1 MIKKIDSKKGIL
13 FFITGLSG
21 SGKSTIS
28 KKIKNKIEKLY
39 GPTIIISGEKIRNIL
54 RFYGYSKKERAEV
67 GKKNINTGYYTVFV
81 DNESYQAHRIVYY
94 LRTKESPDRHGVQHN
109 FSNRNKDNRLELKP
123 SYFTNVRY

>member
-1 MIKKIDSKKGIL
+1 MSRNYKPMPMLWRLEELFELSSKYPSGLTWRIKKAGNKKGD
-13 FFITGLSG
+13 
-21 SGKSTIS
+21 
-28 KKIKNKIEKLY
+28 
-39 GPTIIISGEKIRNIL
+39 P
-54 RFYGYSKKERAEV
+54 V